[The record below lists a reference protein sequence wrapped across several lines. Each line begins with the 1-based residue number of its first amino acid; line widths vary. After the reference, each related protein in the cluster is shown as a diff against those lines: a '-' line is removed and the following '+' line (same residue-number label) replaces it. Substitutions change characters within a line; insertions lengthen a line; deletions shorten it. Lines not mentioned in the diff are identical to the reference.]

1 MAEEQNLPNEEDVK
15 KPEAEVKEVEQKASD
30 VEIEIEDDTPEPDQ
44 NRKNLPK
51 ELVERLD
58 SDELT
63 EYDDKVKDKIY
74 QLKKVWHDER
84 REKERIARENQEAI
98 KAAQKLMEEN
108 KKLKAKQQ
116 EDEKSY
122 IDAAKNAAELEIA
135 AAKVAYK
142 EAYDAGDSEKLVE
155 AQQKLNEANF
165 KAERIKSYKPSLQIP
180 ENSVKDKEDK
190 APAALPPDAKAL
202 EWQKK
207 NDWFGQDEE
216 MTSLALGL
224 HEKLVKQNGPAYATT
239 DEYYDRI
246 NETMRK
252 RFPEHFD
259 TDSDDAEVETK
270 ETTKAKPAAVV
281 APVTRTTSSK
291 KIRLTTSQVNLAKK
305 LGLTPEQY
313 AKEMIRLENRNG

>member
-15 KPEAEVKEVEQKASD
+15 KPEAGVKEVEQKASD

-98 KAAQKLMEEN
+98 KAAQKLMAEN
-108 KKLKAKQQ
+108 KKLKSQFASTAQN
-116 EDEKSY
+116 EVNLELE
-122 IDAAKNAAELEIA
+122 AAKKQYKDAYEL
-135 AAKVAYK
+135 
-142 EAYDAGDSEKLVE
+142 GDSEKVLE
-155 AQQKLNEANF
+155 AQQKLNEINF
-165 KAERIKSYKPSLQIP
+165 KAQRIKSLQTP
-180 ENSVKDKEDK
+180 KNSVKEKEDK

-207 NDWFGQDEE
+207 NDWFGKDDE

-239 DEYYDRI
+239 DEYYNRI

-313 AKEMIRLENRNG
+313 AKEMIRLESRNG

>member
-1 MAEEQNLPNEEDVK
+1 MKMAEEQNLPNEEDVK
-15 KPEAEVKEVEQKASD
+15 KPEAEVEEKEVEQKASD

-98 KAAQKLMEEN
+98 KAAQKLMAEN
-108 KKLKAKQQ
+108 KKLKSQFASTAQN
-116 EDEKSY
+116 EVNLELE
-122 IDAAKNAAELEIA
+122 AAKKQYKDAYEL
-135 AAKVAYK
+135 
-142 EAYDAGDSEKLVE
+142 GDSEKVLE
-155 AQQKLNEANF
+155 AQQKLNEVNF
-165 KAERIKSYKPSLQIP
+165 KAQRIKSLQTP
-180 ENSVKDKEDK
+180 KNSVKEKEDK

-207 NDWFGQDEE
+207 NDWFGKDDE

-239 DEYYDRI
+239 DEYYNRI

-305 LGLTPEQY
+305 LGLSPEQY

>member
-15 KPEAEVKEVEQKASD
+15 KPEAGVKEVEQKASD

-108 KKLKAKQQ
+108 KKLKNQFASTAQN
-116 EDEKSY
+116 EVSLELE
-122 IDAAKNAAELEIA
+122 AAKKQYKDAYEL
-135 AAKVAYK
+135 
-142 EAYDAGDSEKLVE
+142 GDSEKVLE
-155 AQQKLNEANF
+155 AQQKLNEVNF
-165 KAERIKSYKPSLQIP
+165 KAQKIKALQP
-180 ENSVKDKEDK
+180 TENSVKDKEDK

-239 DEYYDRI
+239 DEYYNRI

-305 LGLTPEQY
+305 LGLSPEQY

>member
-15 KPEAEVKEVEQKASD
+15 KPEAGVKEVEQKASD

-98 KAAQKLMEEN
+98 KAAQKLMAEN
-108 KKLKAKQQ
+108 KKLKSQFASTAQN
-116 EDEKSY
+116 EVNLELE
-122 IDAAKNAAELEIA
+122 AAKKQYKDAYEL
-135 AAKVAYK
+135 
-142 EAYDAGDSEKLVE
+142 GDSEKVLE
-155 AQQKLNEANF
+155 AQQKLNEVNF
-165 KAERIKSYKPSLQIP
+165 KAQRIKSLQTP
-180 ENSVKDKEDK
+180 KNSVQEKEDK

-207 NDWFGQDEE
+207 NDWFGKDDE

-239 DEYYDRI
+239 DEYYNRI

>member
-15 KPEAEVKEVEQKASD
+15 KPEAEVEEKKVEQKASD

-116 EDEKSY
+116 ENEKSY
-122 IDAAKNAAELEIA
+122 MDAAKNAAELEIA

-142 EAYDAGDSEKLVE
+142 EAYDSGDGDKLVD
-155 AQQKLNEANF
+155 AQQKLN
-165 KAERIKSYKPSLQIP
+165 
-180 ENSVKDKEDK
+180 
-190 APAALPPDAKAL
+190 
-202 EWQKK
+202 
-207 NDWFGQDEE
+207 
-216 MTSLALGL
+216 
-224 HEKLVKQNGPAYATT
+224 
-239 DEYYDRI
+239 
-246 NETMRK
+246 
-252 RFPEHFD
+252 
-259 TDSDDAEVETK
+259 
-270 ETTKAKPAAVV
+270 
-281 APVTRTTSSK
+281 
-291 KIRLTTSQVNLAKK
+291 
-305 LGLTPEQY
+305 
-313 AKEMIRLENRNG
+313 

>member
-30 VEIEIEDDTPEPDQ
+30 IEVEIEDDTPEPDQ

-98 KAAQKLMEEN
+98 KAAQKLMAEN
-108 KKLKAKQQ
+108 KKLKSQFASTAQN
-116 EDEKSY
+116 EVNLELE
-122 IDAAKNAAELEIA
+122 AAKKQYKDAYEL
-135 AAKVAYK
+135 
-142 EAYDAGDSEKLVE
+142 GDSEKVLE
-155 AQQKLNEANF
+155 AQQKLNEVNF
-165 KAERIKSYKPSLQIP
+165 KAQRIKSLQTP
-180 ENSVKDKEDK
+180 KNSVKEKEDK

-207 NDWFGQDEE
+207 NDWFGKDDE

-305 LGLTPEQY
+305 LGLSPEQY

>member
-98 KAAQKLMEEN
+98 KAAQRLMEEN

-116 EDEKSY
+116 EDEKS
-122 IDAAKNAAELEIA
+122 
-135 AAKVAYK
+135 
-142 EAYDAGDSEKLVE
+142 
-155 AQQKLNEANF
+155 
-165 KAERIKSYKPSLQIP
+165 
-180 ENSVKDKEDK
+180 
-190 APAALPPDAKAL
+190 
-202 EWQKK
+202 
-207 NDWFGQDEE
+207 
-216 MTSLALGL
+216 
-224 HEKLVKQNGPAYATT
+224 
-239 DEYYDRI
+239 
-246 NETMRK
+246 
-252 RFPEHFD
+252 
-259 TDSDDAEVETK
+259 
-270 ETTKAKPAAVV
+270 
-281 APVTRTTSSK
+281 
-291 KIRLTTSQVNLAKK
+291 
-305 LGLTPEQY
+305 
-313 AKEMIRLENRNG
+313 

>member
-98 KAAQKLMEEN
+98 RAAQKLMEEN
-108 KKLKAKQQ
+108 KKLKARQQ
-116 EDEKSY
+116 EDQKSY
-122 IDAAKNAAELEIA
+122 INAAKSAAELEIA
-135 AAKVAYK
+135 AAKAAYK
-142 EAYDAGDSEKLVE
+142 EAYDSGDGDKLVE

-165 KAERIKSYKPSLQIP
+165 KAEKIKSYMEANI
-180 ENSVKDKEDK
+180 
-190 APAALPPDAKAL
+190 
-202 EWQKK
+202 
-207 NDWFGQDEE
+207 
-216 MTSLALGL
+216 
-224 HEKLVKQNGPAYATT
+224 
-239 DEYYDRI
+239 
-246 NETMRK
+246 K
-252 RFPEHFD
+252 R
-259 TDSDDAEVETK
+259 
-270 ETTKAKPAAVV
+270 
-281 APVTRTTSSK
+281 
-291 KIRLTTSQVNLAKK
+291 
-305 LGLTPEQY
+305 
-313 AKEMIRLENRNG
+313 

>member
-30 VEIEIEDDTPEPDQ
+30 IEVEIEDDTPEPDQ

-98 KAAQKLMEEN
+98 KAAQKLMAEN
-108 KKLKAKQQ
+108 KKLKSQFASTAQN
-116 EDEKSY
+116 EVNLELE
-122 IDAAKNAAELEIA
+122 AAKKQYKDAYEL
-135 AAKVAYK
+135 
-142 EAYDAGDSEKLVE
+142 GDSEKVLE
-155 AQQKLNEANF
+155 AQQKLNEVNF
-165 KAERIKSYKPSLQIP
+165 KAQRIKSLQTP
-180 ENSVKDKEDK
+180 KNSVKEKEYK

-207 NDWFGQDEE
+207 NDWFGKDDE

-239 DEYYDRI
+239 DEYYNRI

-305 LGLTPEQY
+305 LGLSPEQY

>member
-30 VEIEIEDDTPEPDQ
+30 IEVEIEDDTPEPDQ

-98 KAAQKLMEEN
+98 KAAQKLMAEN
-108 KKLKAKQQ
+108 KKLKSQFASTAQN
-116 EDEKSY
+116 EVNLELE
-122 IDAAKNAAELEIA
+122 AAKKQYKDAYEL
-135 AAKVAYK
+135 
-142 EAYDAGDSEKLVE
+142 GDSEKVLE
-155 AQQKLNEANF
+155 AQQKLNEVNF
-165 KAERIKSYKPSLQIP
+165 KAQRIKSLQTP
-180 ENSVKDKEDK
+180 KNSVKEKEDK

-207 NDWFGQDEE
+207 NDWFGKDDE

-239 DEYYDRI
+239 DEYYNRI

-305 LGLTPEQY
+305 LGLSPEQY

>member
-1 MAEEQNLPNEEDVK
+1 MAEAQNLPNEEDVK
-15 KPEAEVKEVEQKASD
+15 KPEAEVKGEEVEQKASD
-30 VEIEIEDDTPEPDQ
+30 FEVEIEDDTPEPDQ

-51 ELVERLD
+51 ELVQKLD

-84 REKERIARENQEAI
+84 REKERVARENQEAI

-108 KKLKAKQQ
+108 KKLKSQFASTAQ
-116 EDEKSY
+116 
-122 IDAAKNAAELEIA
+122 NAVDLELEA
-135 AAKVAYK
+135 VKKQYKDAY
-142 EAYDAGDSEKLVE
+142 ELGDSDKILE
-155 AQQKLNEANF
+155 AQQKLNDVNF
-165 KAERIKSYKPSLQIP
+165 KVQKIKSLQTTD
-180 ENSVKDKEDK
+180 NSVKDNKEEQ

-224 HEKLVKQNGPAYATT
+224 HEKLVKQHGPAYATT
-239 DEYYDRI
+239 DEYYGRI
-246 NETMRK
+246 DDTMRK
-252 RFPEHFD
+252 RFPENFD
-259 TDSDDAEVETK
+259 TNSEDAEVETK

-291 KIRLTTSQVNLAKK
+291 KIRLTRSQVNLAKK
-305 LGLTPEQY
+305 LGLSPEQY

>member
-1 MAEEQNLPNEEDVK
+1 MAEGQELAKEE
-15 KPEAEVKEVEQKASD
+15 EVEAPKVEEKVLEPETEEASD
-30 VEIEIEDDTPEPDQ
+30 KLEIEVSDDTPVEDQ

-51 ELVERLD
+51 ELVNRLE

-63 EYDDKVKDKIY
+63 DYDDKVKDKIY

-98 KAAQKLMEEN
+98 KAAQKLMAEN
-108 KKLKAKQQ
+108 KKLKNQFANTAQN
-116 EDEKSY
+116 EVNLELE
-122 IDAAKNAAELEIA
+122 AAKKQYKDAYEL
-135 AAKVAYK
+135 
-142 EAYDAGDSEKLVE
+142 GDSEKVLE
-155 AQQKLNEANF
+155 AQQKLNEVNF
-165 KAERIKSYKPSLQIP
+165 KAQKIKSLQP
-180 ENSVKDKEDK
+180 TENSVKDKEDK

-207 NDWFGQDEE
+207 NDWFGKDDE

-224 HEKLVKQNGPAYATT
+224 HEKLVKENGPAYATT
-239 DEYYDRI
+239 DEDYNRI

-305 LGLTPEQY
+305 LGLSPEQY

>member
-84 REKERIARENQEAI
+84 REKERVARENQEAI
-98 KAAQKLMEEN
+98 RTAQKLMEEN
-108 KKLKAKQQ
+108 KKLKSQFASTAQN
-116 EDEKSY
+116 EVNLELE
-122 IDAAKNAAELEIA
+122 AAKKQYKDAYEL
-135 AAKVAYK
+135 
-142 EAYDAGDSEKLVE
+142 GDSEKVLE
-155 AQQKLNEANF
+155 AQQKLNEVNF
-165 KAERIKSYKPSLQIP
+165 KAQRIKSLQTP
-180 ENSVKDKEDK
+180 KNSVKEKEDK

-207 NDWFGQDEE
+207 NDWFGKDDE

-239 DEYYDRI
+239 DEYYNRI

-305 LGLTPEQY
+305 LGLSPEQY

>member
-15 KPEAEVKEVEQKASD
+15 KPEAEVEEKEVEQKASD
-30 VEIEIEDDTPEPDQ
+30 VEIEIEDDTPVPDQ

-98 KAAQKLMEEN
+98 KAAQKLMAEN
-108 KKLKAKQQ
+108 KKLKNQFANTAQN
-116 EDEKSY
+116 EVNLELE
-122 IDAAKNAAELEIA
+122 AAKKQYKDAYEL
-135 AAKVAYK
+135 
-142 EAYDAGDSEKLVE
+142 GDSEKVLE
-155 AQQKLNEANF
+155 AQQKLNEVNF
-165 KAERIKSYKPSLQIP
+165 KAQKIKSLQP
-180 ENSVKDKEDK
+180 TENSVKDKEDK

-239 DEYYDRI
+239 DEYYNRI

-305 LGLTPEQY
+305 LGLSPEQY

>member
-15 KPEAEVKEVEQKASD
+15 KPEAGVKEVEQKASD
-30 VEIEIEDDTPEPDQ
+30 IEVEIEDDTPEPDQ

-98 KAAQKLMEEN
+98 KAAQKLMAEN
-108 KKLKAKQQ
+108 KKLKSQFANTAQN
-116 EDEKSY
+116 EVNLELE
-122 IDAAKNAAELEIA
+122 AAKKQYKDAYEL
-135 AAKVAYK
+135 
-142 EAYDAGDSEKLVE
+142 GDSEKVLE
-155 AQQKLNEANF
+155 AQQKLNEVNF
-165 KAERIKSYKPSLQIP
+165 KAQRIKSLQTP
-180 ENSVKDKEDK
+180 KNSVKEKEDK

-202 EWQKK
+202 EWQKR
-207 NDWFGQDEE
+207 NDWFGKDDE

-224 HEKLVKQNGPAYATT
+224 HEKLVKQIGPAYATT
-239 DEYYDRI
+239 DEYYNRI

-305 LGLTPEQY
+305 LGLSPEQY

>member
-15 KPEAEVKEVEQKASD
+15 KPEAGVKEVEQKASD

-98 KAAQKLMEEN
+98 KAAQKLMAEN
-108 KKLKAKQQ
+108 KKLKSQFASTAQN
-116 EDEKSY
+116 EVNLELE
-122 IDAAKNAAELEIA
+122 AAKKQYKDAYEL
-135 AAKVAYK
+135 
-142 EAYDAGDSEKLVE
+142 GDSEKVLE
-155 AQQKLNEANF
+155 AQQKLNEVNF
-165 KAERIKSYKPSLQIP
+165 KAQRIKSLQTP
-180 ENSVKDKEDK
+180 KNSVQEKEDK

-207 NDWFGQDEE
+207 NDWFGKDDE

-239 DEYYDRI
+239 DEYYNRI

-313 AKEMIRLENRNG
+313 AKEMIRLESRNG

>member
-1 MAEEQNLPNEEDVK
+1 
-15 KPEAEVKEVEQKASD
+15 
-30 VEIEIEDDTPEPDQ
+30 
-44 NRKNLPK
+44 
-51 ELVERLD
+51 
-58 SDELT
+58 
-63 EYDDKVKDKIY
+63 
-74 QLKKVWHDER
+74 
-84 REKERIARENQEAI
+84 
-98 KAAQKLMEEN
+98 
-108 KKLKAKQQ
+108 
-116 EDEKSY
+116 
-122 IDAAKNAAELEIA
+122 LEIA

-165 KAERIKSYKPSLQIP
+165 KAERIKSHKPSLQIP

-207 NDWFGQDEE
+207 NDWFGKDDE

-224 HEKLVKQNGPAYATT
+224 HEKLVRQNGTAYATT
-239 DEYYDRI
+239 DEYYKQID
-246 NETMRK
+246 ETMRK

-259 TDSDDAEVETK
+259 IEEVETK
-270 ETTKAKPAAVV
+270 EPTKSKPAAVV

-305 LGLTPEQY
+305 LGLSPEQY
-313 AKEMIRLENRNG
+313 AKEMIKLENRNG

>member
-15 KPEAEVKEVEQKASD
+15 KPEAGVKEVEQKASD

-98 KAAQKLMEEN
+98 KAAQKLMAEN
-108 KKLKAKQQ
+108 KKLKSQFASTAQN
-116 EDEKSY
+116 EVNLELE
-122 IDAAKNAAELEIA
+122 AAKKQYKDAYEL
-135 AAKVAYK
+135 
-142 EAYDAGDSEKLVE
+142 GDSEKVLE
-155 AQQKLNEANF
+155 AQQKLNEVNF
-165 KAERIKSYKPSLQIP
+165 KAQRIKSLQTP
-180 ENSVKDKEDK
+180 KNSVKEKEDK

-207 NDWFGQDEE
+207 NDWFGKDDE

-239 DEYYDRI
+239 DEYYNRI

-305 LGLTPEQY
+305 LGLTPEQH
-313 AKEMIRLENRNG
+313 AKEMIRLESRNG

>member
-1 MAEEQNLPNEEDVK
+1 MAEAQNLPNEEDVK
-15 KPEAEVKEVEQKASD
+15 KPEAEVKGKEVEQKASD
-30 VEIEIEDDTPEPDQ
+30 FEVEIEDDTPEPDQ

-51 ELVERLD
+51 ELVQKLD

-84 REKERIARENQEAI
+84 REKERVARENQEAI
-98 KAAQKLMEEN
+98 KAAQRLMEEN
-108 KKLKAKQQ
+108 KKLKSQFASTAQ
-116 EDEKSY
+116 
-122 IDAAKNAAELEIA
+122 NAVDLELEA
-135 AAKVAYK
+135 VKKQYKDAY
-142 EAYDAGDSEKLVE
+142 ELGDSEKVLE
-155 AQQKLNEANF
+155 AQQKLNDVNF
-165 KAERIKSYKPSLQIP
+165 KAQKIKSLQTTD
-180 ENSVKDKEDK
+180 NSVKDNKEEQ

-224 HEKLVKQNGPAYATT
+224 HEKLVKQHGPAYATT
-239 DEYYDRI
+239 DEYYGRI
-246 NETMRK
+246 DDTMRK
-252 RFPEHFD
+252 RFPENFD
-259 TDSDDAEVETK
+259 TDSEDAEVETK

-291 KIRLTTSQVNLAKK
+291 KIRLTRSQVNLAKK
-305 LGLTPEQY
+305 LGLSPEQY

>member
-98 KAAQKLMEEN
+98 KAAQKLMAEN
-108 KKLKAKQQ
+108 KKLKSQFASTAQN
-116 EDEKSY
+116 EVNLELE
-122 IDAAKNAAELEIA
+122 AAKKQYKDAYEL
-135 AAKVAYK
+135 
-142 EAYDAGDSEKLVE
+142 GDSEKVLE
-155 AQQKLNEANF
+155 AQQKLNEVNF
-165 KAERIKSYKPSLQIP
+165 KAQRIKSLQTP
-180 ENSVKDKEDK
+180 KNSVKEKEDK

-305 LGLTPEQY
+305 LGLSPEQY

>member
-15 KPEAEVKEVEQKASD
+15 KPEAEVEEKEVEQKASD
-30 VEIEIEDDTPEPDQ
+30 VEIEIEDDTPVPDQ

-98 KAAQKLMEEN
+98 KAAQKLMAEN
-108 KKLKAKQQ
+108 KKLKNQFANTAQN
-116 EDEKSY
+116 EVNLELE
-122 IDAAKNAAELEIA
+122 AAKKQYKDAYEL
-135 AAKVAYK
+135 
-142 EAYDAGDSEKLVE
+142 GDSEKVLE
-155 AQQKLNEANF
+155 AQQKLNEVNF
-165 KAERIKSYKPSLQIP
+165 KAQKIKALQP
-180 ENSVKDKEDK
+180 TENSVKDKEDK

-207 NDWFGQDEE
+207 NDWFGKDDE

-239 DEYYDRI
+239 DEYYNRI

-305 LGLTPEQY
+305 LGLSPEQY